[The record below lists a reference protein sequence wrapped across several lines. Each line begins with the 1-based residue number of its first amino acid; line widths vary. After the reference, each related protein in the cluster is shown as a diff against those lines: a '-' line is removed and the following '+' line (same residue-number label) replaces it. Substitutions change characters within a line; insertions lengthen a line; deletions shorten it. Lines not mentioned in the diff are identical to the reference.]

1 MNLVEL
7 IEKENQTKEITPFKV
22 GDTVKV
28 YFKIVEG
35 NKERIQVFEGLV
47 IARKNGGIRETFT
60 VRKISFGVGVER
72 TFPVYSPRI
81 DKIEVVR
88 EGKVRRAK
96 LYYIRDLSGKA
107 GVRVKEKIKVSD
119 KKKQVRTEEEKV
131 ALITA
136 NKAKATAKKAPASK
150 TTKAASKPATAKATA
165 TKTAAKA
172 TATETESK

>member
-136 NKAKATAKKAPASK
+136 NKAKATAKKATASK

>member
-60 VRKISFGVGVER
+60 VRKMAFGVGVER

-119 KKKQVRTEEEKV
+119 KKKQVLTEDEKV
-131 ALITA
+131 ALISA
-136 NKAKATAKKAPASK
+136 NKAKPTTAKK
-150 TTKAASKPATAKATA
+150 TAKT
-165 TKTAAKA
+165 TKTAAAKS
-172 TATETESK
+172 TATKSAVKPATEKVEVKPEAK

>member
-131 ALITA
+131 ALIAA
-136 NKAKATAKKAPASK
+136 NKAKPTA
-150 TTKAASKPATAKATA
+150 AK
-165 TKTAAKA
+165 KTAAKKPAAAKTTATKAAA
-172 TATETESK
+172 TAKTASAEKTESK

>member
-96 LYYIRDLSGKA
+96 LYYIRDLNGKA
-107 GVRVKEKIKVSD
+107 GVKVKEKIKVSD
-119 KKKQVRTEEEKV
+119 KKKQVLTEDEKV
-131 ALITA
+131 ALIAA
-136 NKAKATAKKAPASK
+136 NKAKPAAKKVTKTTKTATAKTAAAK
-150 TTKAASKPATAKATA
+150 TTATKAAE
-165 TKTAAKA
+165 TKTEAK
-172 TATETESK
+172 

>member
-136 NKAKATAKKAPASK
+136 NKAKPAAKKKPAASK
-150 TTKAASKPATAKATA
+150 TTKTTTAKVAA
-165 TKTAAKA
+165 EKTE
-172 TATETESK
+172 TATESK